1 MNKSAIA
8 LLAAACAGAL
18 AGPDEDYLAGFVP
31 YAPTLQASNLLAK
44 AVQEAREGR
53 YDNAADLIGQIT
65 DSTNPALRAAVTN
78 VMTHDGPFWLDIKAA
93 QLRYRM
99 CESKYSRFDL
109 ADECETLFHQYTN
122 TMDHTYCGGII
133 DIVLILENF
142 YWMNYDLRNTDAIVQ
157 EKLRFDPTGYTH
169 EYVSWRLECGD
180 STQKLRAVIKPHLD
194 AGGEMHQELGLQNC
208 EVVRREGGDAIGAC
222 MDYHTRFPN
231 ADIRPIVD
239 IACKS
244 LDVDRPETV
253 EKYYKWILS
262 LVDKQPQD
270 DAHFEVIK
278 HLISEQKKLEMLVPD
293 LVPRADALTGG
304 RVTRPDK

>member
-1 MNKSAIA
+1 MYKTAIA
-8 LLAAACAGAL
+8 LLAACAGAL
-18 AGPDEDYLAGFVP
+18 AGSDEDYLAGFVP
-31 YAPTLQASNLLAK
+31 YAPTPQTSNLLAK

-53 YDNAADLIGQIT
+53 YDNAADLIGQMT

-122 TMDHTYCGGII
+122 TMDHTYCGGIL
-133 DIVLILENF
+133 DIVLMLENF

-180 STQKLRAVIKPHLD
+180 STQKLRAVMKQHLD
-194 AGGEMHQELGLQNC
+194 AGGTMHKELSLLDC
-208 EVVRREGGDAIGAC
+208 ELIRREGGDAIGAC